1 MCTQPAGRVG
11 RAKPTEDAD
20 DDSPLATGGSQ
31 VAVPVPAA
39 DATKAAAKEKKK
51 KDNELRK
58 LG

>member
-20 DDSPLATGGSQ
+20 DDTPLATGGSQ

-39 DATKAAAKEKKK
+39 DAAKAAAAEKKRK
-51 KDNELRK
+51 QKELDK
-58 LG
+58 LK